1 MSLNLRWKVPV
12 KAYQPF
18 VRWWW
23 FGGGLTK
30 TEIDRELHLMDRA
43 NIGGVEIQ
51 PIYSA
56 LKGSP
61 LSEEKETLW
70 LTDQW
75 LDLVKFTVETAK
87 KHDIQVDLTFGNGW
101 PFGGPHITPELASTK
116 IQSFSMPIEGNELVE
131 IPLEDLCDD
140 INMLVAVVAVQDEG
154 SKTDQRVDLTDKVT
168 HDFISWKTPSGKWN
182 LHWYTMI
189 PTGQKVKRATPGGE
203 GLVLNHFNH
212 QALDLHADKIG
223 TALKS
228 VFGSSLGNYFGA
240 FFCDSWEVYGADW
253 TASFKQEFFNQMGYE
268 IVPYMPLIFNP
279 NIPLV
284 HEKMTEEERAV
295 KYDYMRVRSE
305 VILREFFTHF
315 TSICHE
321 FGVKSRVQPY
331 SAPVDLLQAYGQ
343 VDTLE
348 IEGFGRDGIKTLYY
362 GSVDPRLASS
372 GAHMYGK
379 KLVSCESFTWIGE
392 HFSVSLETL
401 KREADQ
407 IILHGIN
414 RIVYHGYPYSPKEA
428 GVPGWV
434 FYAAVCANHN
444 NTWFPYMHL
453 INTYIAR
460 NSYLSQQGDAVVD
473 FAVYLQIGRAACRE
487 RV

>member
-189 PTGQKVKRATPGGE
+189 PTGQQVKRATPG
-203 GLVLNHFNH
+203 
-212 QALDLHADKIG
+212 
-223 TALKS
+223 
-228 VFGSSLGNYFGA
+228 
-240 FFCDSWEVYGADW
+240 
-253 TASFKQEFFNQMGYE
+253 
-268 IVPYMPLIFNP
+268 
-279 NIPLV
+279 
-284 HEKMTEEERAV
+284 
-295 KYDYMRVRSE
+295 
-305 VILREFFTHF
+305 
-315 TSICHE
+315 
-321 FGVKSRVQPY
+321 
-331 SAPVDLLQAYGQ
+331 
-343 VDTLE
+343 
-348 IEGFGRDGIKTLYY
+348 
-362 GSVDPRLASS
+362 
-372 GAHMYGK
+372 
-379 KLVSCESFTWIGE
+379 
-392 HFSVSLETL
+392 
-401 KREADQ
+401 
-407 IILHGIN
+407 
-414 RIVYHGYPYSPKEA
+414 
-428 GVPGWV
+428 
-434 FYAAVCANHN
+434 
-444 NTWFPYMHL
+444 
-453 INTYIAR
+453 
-460 NSYLSQQGDAVVD
+460 
-473 FAVYLQIGRAACRE
+473 
-487 RV
+487 